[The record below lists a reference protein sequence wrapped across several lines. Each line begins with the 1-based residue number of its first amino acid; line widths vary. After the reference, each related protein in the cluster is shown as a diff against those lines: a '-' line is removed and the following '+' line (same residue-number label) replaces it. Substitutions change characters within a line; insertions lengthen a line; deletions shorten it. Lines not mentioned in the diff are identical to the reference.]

1 MSDRHNGQR
10 RCMRC
15 SSSAHRLQKRECPHG
30 TSASGALG
38 SSRHTSQTARSAVIT
53 GGVTTSDGADED
65 GDDVEVV
72 AASASS
78 TSYVSVLSSSLLFTS
93 CSCSVGR
100 LSAMWLTTDYEFLF
114 VPTVH
119 ARCKLIDASFYEL
132 AIQHRC
138 LLLCPSYLV
147 AVCQPVILSYSVLAH
162 FTQMLQEYKKL
173 GWETLTRRR
182 NAA

>member
-38 SSRHTSQTARSAVIT
+38 SSRHTSQTARSAVVT
-53 GGVTTSDGADED
+53 GGATTSDGADED
-65 GDDVEVV
+65 DDDVEVV

-78 TSYVSVLSSSLLFTS
+78 TSYVSVSSSSLLFTS
-93 CSCSVGR
+93 ASCSVGR
-100 LSAMWLTTDYEFLF
+100 LSAMWLTADKNSYRLYTPAANLSMQVLMRLSSLPVVSGGH
-114 VPTVH
+114 VPT
-119 ARCKLIDASFYEL
+119 CYTLLQCPGSF
-132 AIQHRC
+132 H
-138 LLLCPSYLV
+138 SK
-147 AVCQPVILSYSVLAH
+147 
-162 FTQMLQEYKKL
+162 MLQEYKKL
-173 GWETLTRRR
+173 GWESLTRRR